1 MTERAENVD
10 RDDERDQYGAKTNDN
25 GGSATEQAKVREGE
39 MEESGEE
46 NAA

>member
-1 MTERAENVD
+1 MTETPTHPTEDA
-10 RDDERDQYGAKTNDN
+10 ERDGDRSDD
-25 GGSATEQAKVREGE
+25 SADSPAEQAKVREGE

>member
-1 MTERAENVD
+1 MTERKRHSDGDVKHEK
-10 RDDERDQYGAKTNDN
+10 DQETPD
-25 GGSATEQAKVREGE
+25 SAASPTEEAKVREGE

>member
-1 MTERAENVD
+1 VTERTHHSDGDVKREN
-10 RDDERDQYGAKTNDN
+10 DQATPD
-25 GGSATEQAKVREGE
+25 SAASPTEQAKVREGE

>member
-1 MTERAENVD
+1 MPEN
-10 RDDERDQYGAKTNDN
+10 ENASQSDQETSD
-25 GGSATEQAKVREGE
+25 SADSPAEQAKVREGE

>member
-1 MTERAENVD
+1 MTERTRHSDGDVKHEN
-10 RDDERDQYGAKTNDN
+10 DQTPD
-25 GGSATEQAKVREGE
+25 SAASPSEQAKVREGE

>member
-1 MTERAENVD
+1 MTERTRHSDGDVKHEN
-10 RDDERDQYGAKTNDN
+10 DQETPD
-25 GGSATEQAKVREGE
+25 SAASPSEQAKVREGE

>member
-1 MTERAENVD
+1 MTERTRHSDGDVKHEN
-10 RDDERDQYGAKTNDN
+10 DQETPD
-25 GGSATEQAKVREGE
+25 SAASPTEQAKVREGE

>member
-1 MTERAENVD
+1 MSD
-10 RDDERDQYGAKTNDN
+10 HDDDQETPEPEP
-25 GGSATEQAKVREGE
+25 SASEQAKIREGE